1 MSNTIANNFYIKL
14 LILSLIIKGQNLS
27 TALRSRVVKIES
39 VDEKFI
45 QTGKVDLQCFSYA
58 MREVFNN

>member
-45 QTGKVDLQCFSYA
+45 QTGKVDLQCSSYA